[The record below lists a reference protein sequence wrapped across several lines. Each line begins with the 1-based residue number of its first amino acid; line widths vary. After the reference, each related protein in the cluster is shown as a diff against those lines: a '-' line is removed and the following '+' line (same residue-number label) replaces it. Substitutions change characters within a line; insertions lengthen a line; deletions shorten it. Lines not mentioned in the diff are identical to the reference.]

1 MTGLVAQTAFV
12 VVAQL
17 VTMSGRSSIT
27 ITVDAEGNET
37 FFEVGRLVDLCPRLA
52 A

>member
-1 MTGLVAQTAFV
+1 LTGLVAQTALV

-27 ITVDAEGNET
+27 IAARA
-37 FFEVGRLVDLCPRLA
+37 RLRS
-52 A
+52 